1 MNIYD
6 TYYNKIESIILS
18 HKDDTKIPS
27 INVYLKNKAD
37 FVYGIPMKKTKSIFS
52 KYLDELNML
61 ENNDIFILIDKLMKS
76 KAFEM
81 QIVACML
88 LERCYYS
95 LNIDLPKI
103 FLDYIENNIIIN
115 WAIDDQISLY
125 SLSKLVDKS
134 FVLDYAKHSHYLVR
148 RSAVVTFAEARP
160 YKKDIELLKKTILML
175 LNEKDEYVLRAS
187 GWSLRNIYNYN
198 KKVYFEFFEEYGKYM
213 PRIMLRYGIEQLDE
227 NIRLEILYSS
237 KAKRDNL
244 TKFIRM

>member
-27 INVYLKNKAD
+27 INVYLKNKAN

-81 QIVACML
+81 QIVAC
-88 LERCYYS
+88 
-95 LNIDLPKI
+95 I

-148 RSAVVTFAEARP
+148 RSAVVTFAEARL